1 MPVELV
7 RPDNRAYG
15 HNQETMLEAFAARDS
30 TSRLRG
36 RNPKVGHHN
45 LERKVRPLSVTT
57 RTAVLLDRH
66 PLWLDAVEQV
76 LNRIDIDVLAK
87 STTTEQAVT
96 LLEEQQP
103 DLLVAEI
110 EDEDGELTVTTWLR
124 EVRDRFPK
132 LKVIVL
138 SSHDEPSQIDGAF
151 AAGAVAYVIKTAHPE
166 DVCAAVRQAFEHSI
180 YLPGASAS
188 GSSRAVATGA
198 DVVASAADSAV
209 LTRRELEILQL
220 VAEGH
225 SNAQVGRMLWV
236 TEQTVKFHLSN
247 IYRKLDVS
255 NRTEASRWAQT
266 RNLLPAAT
274 AGEAATAR

>member
-1 MPVELV
+1 M
-7 RPDNRAYG
+7 D
-15 HNQETMLEAFAARDS
+15 
-30 TSRLRG
+30 
-36 RNPKVGHHN
+36 K
-45 LERKVRPLSVTT
+45 
-57 RTAVLLDRH
+57 RTKTAILLDPH

-76 LNRIDIDVLAK
+76 LTRIDVSVLGKSSDLESAMALID
-87 STTTEQAVT
+87 EHR
-96 LLEEQQP
+96 P

-110 EDEDGELTVTTWLR
+110 DGNGSYSPVEWFG
-124 EVRDRFPK
+124 EVRERFPNTK
-132 LKVIVL
+132 LIIL
-138 SSHDEPSQIDGAF
+138 SAQDEPQNIAAAF

-180 YLPGASAS
+180 FLPGSTVAEVRPLETRPSQPSEDDAS
-188 GSSRAVATGA
+188 
-198 DVVASAADSAV
+198 V

-255 NRTEASRWAQT
+255 NRTEASRWAQM
-266 RNLLPAAT
+266 RNLLPPRS
-274 AGEAATAR
+274 GEAASAQ

>member
-1 MPVELV
+1 MDK
-7 RPDNRAYG
+7 R
-15 HNQETMLEAFAARDS
+15 T
-30 TSRLRG
+30 
-36 RNPKVGHHN
+36 K
-45 LERKVRPLSVTT
+45 
-57 RTAVLLDRH
+57 TAVLLDNH

-76 LNRIDIDVLAK
+76 LTRIDIAVLGK
-87 STTTEQAVT
+87 SSDTGSAMT
-96 LLEEQQP
+96 LLDQHHP
-103 DLLVAEI
+103 DLLVAEM
-110 EDEDGELTVTTWLR
+110 DGSVNGSAAQWFD
-124 EVRDRFPK
+124 EVRRQHPNVK
-132 LKVIVL
+132 LIVL
-138 SSHDEPSQIDGAF
+138 SAHEDPKQIDAAF

-180 YLPGASAS
+180 FLPGST
-188 GSSRAVATGA
+188 TGGG
-198 DVVASAADSAV
+198 DVQTFERRPSAADEDDASV

-266 RNLLPAAT
+266 RNLLPPRTEEVAA
-274 AGEAATAR
+274 AR

>member
-1 MPVELV
+1 MGTTQAGSRSYRHGSSAVL
-7 RPDNRAYG
+7 
-15 HNQETMLEAFAARDS
+15 QAFAVRSSGFRPRAGEQSGSAGEHEIHD
-30 TSRLRG
+30 
-36 RNPKVGHHN
+36 
-45 LERKVRPLSVTT
+45 RKVRPLSMDNRTK
-57 RTAVLLDRH
+57 TAVLLDSH

-76 LNRIDIDVLAK
+76 LTRIDISVLGK
-87 STTTEQAVT
+87 SPDTDSAMR
-96 LLEEQQP
+96 LLDEHQP

-110 EDEDGELTVTTWLR
+110 EGSASGSVVQWFD
-124 EVRDRFPK
+124 EVRRRHPETK
-132 LKVIVL
+132 LIVL
-138 SSHDEPSQIDGAF
+138 SAQADPERIDASF

-180 YLPGASAS
+180 FLPGSN
-188 GSSRAVATGA
+188 GGGLRAVEPSPTPA
-198 DVVASAADSAV
+198 DEDDASV
-209 LTRRELEILQL
+209 LTRREFEILQL

-266 RNLLPAAT
+266 RNLLPPRT
-274 AGEAATAR
+274 GEAASVN